1 MLYDGG
7 ILFPGAFLHGAGVL
21 IGDDTQNNY
30 SVPTEVIFNKQV
42 KSIEAGYGHFL
53 IIDEDDFL
61 WGCGINSDGELGDG
75 TRVTRLSPVQI
86 GSKTWQAI
94 AAGSTHSLAIDT
106 DGYLFEWGR
115 DVNLSPFQI
124 GSKTWQAIAAGAAHS
139 LAIDTDGLLFAWG
152 INNNGQVGD
161 GTTNNVW
168 SPVQI
173 GSKTWQAVAGGENH
187 SLAIDSDGYLFA
199 WGSNDSYQ
207 LGIGLISGNQLT
219 PVQVGSNTWKAIS
232 AGEGSS
238 MAILTSTGRLFGF
251 GQKSTGRLG
260 GGSTT
265 GYFASPTL
273 VLDIA
278 CSYVGCGENHTVAIA
293 DSGEIYVTGFNN
305 YGKLGLGDEVT
316 RTSFTL
322 QGTWT
327 IIAAGSGLTL
337 FYL

>member
-75 TRVTRLSPVQI
+75 TRVTRLSPV
-86 GSKTWQAI
+86 
-94 AAGSTHSLAIDT
+94 
-106 DGYLFEWGR
+106 
-115 DVNLSPFQI
+115 QI